1 MEHPVRCCATCGDT
15 QRLRLC
21 VVESGGDSLRDWWCP
36 ACLDLARSA
45 GATVT
50 VCPAWI
56 ERAILRQLPLKP
68 LETHETAYPRVRAG
82 RRLTDVRAG

>member
-1 MEHPVRCCATCGDT
+1 LLATCGDT

-21 VVESGGDSLRDWWCP
+21 VVESDGDSLRDWWCP
-36 ACLDLARSA
+36 ACLDLARRA
-45 GATVT
+45 GAGVT

-68 LETHETAYPRVRAG
+68 LETPEAGYSRARAG